1 MLASQYS
8 ICTPGRKSRAGASR
22 REDGSNDQKVAGTS
36 DTPAAPWDIKVLLG
50 GHSPSFGALSAAVS
64 EAFGPVGARITRRG
78 EALVLRATMNGE
90 AAEEAATRLLARL
103 PGAVLDAIIAV
114 RR

>member
-1 MLASQYS
+1 
-8 ICTPGRKSRAGASR
+8 
-22 REDGSNDQKVAGTS
+22 
-36 DTPAAPWDIKVLLG
+36 
-50 GHSPSFGALSAAVS
+50 
-64 EAFGPVGARITRRG
+64 
-78 EALVLRATMNGE
+78 MNGE